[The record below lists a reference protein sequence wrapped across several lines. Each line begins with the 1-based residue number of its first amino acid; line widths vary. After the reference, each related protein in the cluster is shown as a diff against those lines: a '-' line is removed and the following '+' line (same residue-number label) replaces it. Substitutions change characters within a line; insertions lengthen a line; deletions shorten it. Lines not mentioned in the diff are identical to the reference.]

1 MIKNGRK
8 DISLLSRSGLL
19 KYPRQ
24 KLYCTD
30 CDTHFV
36 PLDTILPQHNGRIVF
51 PGFEEICCLVASDIP
66 YETSQRLLGFF
77 CDDENIITDHSI
89 ENIAMRCGEDL
100 RNYLEQTQKDFD
112 AESSFVP
119 RNSRKQQKAWPE
131 EIKESVGDLIHQNNS
146 GQIPEGLSR
155 YDWKRAK
162 QYYNENFEPFTAID
176 DEILSQLSQLGPKPQ
191 PGELL
196 IFVDEILVNNW
207 DQAKYLQHLTGALV
221 TTAGIYYLSG
231 ENLVEEIRFL
241 VKKINPQSITV
252 IADGAKWITKQIYLG
267 VLADF
272 TNKTL
277 ILDWY
282 HLEKKSKELLSMIC
296 YGKSHKNEVFS
307 SLMRDL
313 WHGKI
318 DDALVR
324 LAALNDKCR
333 NQGKLSELIGYIN
346 TRKES
351 IPNYDLRRQKCL
363 YNGSGIVEKA
373 NDLLVARRQKNTSMQ
388 WTRRGGDA
396 LLAFKTILL
405 NKQWDSYWVHRG
417 NAA

>member
-1 MIKNGRK
+1 VIKNGHK

-30 CDTHFV
+30 CDTTFV

-66 YETSQRLLGFF
+66 YEATQRLLGFF
-77 CDDENIITDHSI
+77 CDDENIISDHSI
-89 ENIAMRCGEDL
+89 DNIAMRCGEDL
-100 RNYLEQTQKDFD
+100 RNHLKKTQEDFD
-112 AESSFVP
+112 PESSFVP
-119 RNSRKQQKAWPE
+119 RNSRKQKAWPE
-131 EIKESVGDLIHQNNS
+131 EIKESAGELIHQQHS

-162 QYYNENFEPFTAID
+162 QYFNENFAPFTPID
-176 DEILSQLSQLGPKPQ
+176 NEILGQLSQLGPKPQ

-196 IFVDEILVNNW
+196 IFVDEILVNHW
-207 DQAKYLQHLTGALV
+207 EKQVKYLQHLTGTLV

-231 ENLVEEIRFL
+231 ENLVEEIGLL
-241 VKKINPQSITV
+241 VKKIKPQSITL
-252 IADGAKWITKQIYLG
+252 IADGARWITKQIYHG

-272 TNKTL
+272 SNKTM

-296 YGKSHKNEVFS
+296 YGKAHKNEVLS
-307 SLMRDL
+307 PLMLDL
-313 WHGKI
+313 WHGNA
-318 DDALVR
+318 DNALAR
-324 LAALNDKCR
+324 LTALTDKCR
-333 NQGKLSELIGYIN
+333 NQGKLSELISYID

-351 IPNYDLRRQKCL
+351 IPNYDLRRKKCL

-396 LLAFKTILL
+396 LLAFKTIQF

-417 NAA
+417 NVA